1 MSSYYTTNSTY
12 GEFYKKNE
20 INQPRPEDIIRNQ
33 QRNLREHE
41 KVVNN
46 YNNYDIRG
54 TPIENEITS
63 HLKETREHEE
73 TLRKH
78 GEIKRLYEEKV
89 NQNNEFEIN
98 NKVKP
103 LNNVMSSYYDRIRT
117 NEKITDKNN
126 YNNNSNR
133 NSTPLEDTI
142 LNSLTGFQNLGN
154 TCYINT
160 CLQNLIHNKKFI
172 NKFLSV
178 FKEQSNSTPISNS
191 FYYLLT
197 QISENNTYDK
207 NDSINPLIFVDTF
220 KKLHKNFEGFQEHDT
235 QEFCRYLLQDLNNEL
250 NQVQYPSS
258 YKKEMAKNKTKK
270 ESFDLYV
277 KDCLSKENSIIT
289 DLFIGY
295 FSFEYKCECGFRE
308 YSFSQFLDLPIQMDA
323 KVQGFDLYQ
332 MLRNNFYK
340 TSYVDMGETCSF
352 CRRTSKK
359 NEIMKIAKLPNILII
374 SLQRI
379 NPKTGMKN
387 NANVKFYEGLDLKEI
402 IDTETQRADYTKYDL
417 FAISNHIGS
426 INTGHYYSN
435 IKIGQNWYCFEDSK
449 VYKIGPQIEM
459 NTQEVYTLFYKMKG
473 F

>member
-12 GEFYKKNE
+12 GEFYNKNE
-20 INQPRPEDIIRNQ
+20 KNQPRPEDIIRNQ

-103 LNNVMSSYYDRIRT
+103 LNNVMSSYYDRIRS

-126 YNNNSNR
+126 YNNSSNR

-323 KVQGFDLYQ
+323 NVQGFDLYQ

-402 IDTETQRADYTKYDL
+402 IDPETQRADYTKYDL

>member
-20 INQPRPEDIIRNQ
+20 RNQPRPEDVIKNQ

-41 KVVNN
+41 NVVNN

-54 TPIENEITS
+54 TLIENEITS
-63 HLKETREHEE
+63 YLKETREHEE

-172 NKFLSV
+172 NKFLNV

-197 QISENNTYDK
+197 QISENNTYEK

-308 YSFSQFLDLPIQMDA
+308 YSFSQFLDLPIQMDSN
-323 KVQGFDLYQ
+323 VQGFDLYQ

-402 IDTETQRADYTKYDL
+402 IDPETQRADYTKYDL

-459 NTQEVYTLFYKMKG
+459 NKLEVYTLFYKMKG

>member
-20 INQPRPEDIIRNQ
+20 RNQPRPEDIIRNQ

-126 YNNNSNR
+126 YNNNSNK
-133 NSTPLEDTI
+133 NSIPLEDTI

-258 YKKEMAKNKTKK
+258 YKKEMTKNKTKK

-323 KVQGFDLYQ
+323 NVQGFDLYQ

-402 IDTETQRADYTKYDL
+402 IDPETQKADYTKYDL

-426 INTGHYYSN
+426 INTRHYYSN